1 MAICMTGLLED
12 LEKIYYAILTKVLYL
27 YKSLQIILAVHWP
40 IEFIVFLFNIKQHR
54 IRKQV
59 SINL

>member
-12 LEKIYYAILTKVLYL
+12 LEKIYAILTKVLYL

-40 IEFIVFLFNIKQHR
+40 IEFFVFLFNIKQHR
-54 IRKQV
+54 IGKQV

>member
-1 MAICMTGLLED
+1 MTGLLED

-40 IEFIVFLFNIKQHR
+40 IEFIVFLLFC
-54 IRKQV
+54 
-59 SINL
+59 